1 MHGVGPKL
9 VIGVLWL
16 VWLVTW
22 TVASFWSKP
31 TQWQESAA
39 SRWLH
44 VGPLFLASLLLSLRL
59 FRFGRYVPFLMIR
72 FLPPSPV
79 PGWIGV
85 ALAVAGM
92 MLAVWAR
99 AHIGGNWSGTVTVK
113 EGHAL
118 VTTGP
123 YAAIR
128 HPIYT
133 GLLLGILGTALAIS
147 EWRGII
153 ALALATFAFV
163 RKLRVEEARMG
174 ETFPEYDSYRRRTA
188 ALVPFLW

>member
-9 VIGVLWL
+9 VIGILWL
-16 VWLVTW
+16 VWLVVW
-22 TVASFWSKP
+22 TVASLWSKP
-31 TQWQESAA
+31 AQWQESPV

-44 VGPLFLASLLLSLRL
+44 VGPLVLASLLLSLRL
-59 FRFGRYVPFLMIR
+59 FRFGRYVPFLMVR
-72 FLPPSPV
+72 FLPSGPV

-85 ALAVAGM
+85 ALATAGM
-92 MLAVWAR
+92 MLGVWAR
-99 AHIGGNWSGTVTVK
+99 AHIGDNWSGNVTVK

-133 GLLLGILGTALAIS
+133 GLLLAVLGTALAIG

-153 ALALATFAFV
+153 ALALVAVAFV
-163 RKLRVEEARMG
+163 RKLRVEEARMS
-174 ETFPEYDSYRRRTA
+174 ETFPEYEAYRRRTA
-188 ALVPFLW
+188 ALIPFVW